1 MTSDLK
7 RYITYTLLALILTII
22 GGYTLFQFRYLVEGP
37 SIRFLS
43 QNIGSLVHN
52 PIFPVEGVVH
62 NVKGIQINGSN
73 AFIDEAGNFNNTI
86 LLSEG
91 YNVIT
96 VSGEDKFNRRTE
108 RKIELIYKKPTDQTA
123 SATSSKKVVATNS
136 TTNPRV
142 SN

>member
-7 RYITYTLLALILTII
+7 HYITYISLALIFTII
-22 GGYTLFQFRYLVEGP
+22 GGYTVFQFRHIVEGP
-37 SIRFLS
+37 SISFLIP
-43 QNIGSLVHN
+43 NAGNLVHN
-52 PIFPVEGVVH
+52 PVFPVEGVVH
-62 NVKGIQINGSN
+62 NVREIQINGSN

-96 VSGEDKFNRRTE
+96 VSGEDKFNRRVE
-108 RKIELIYKKPTDQTA
+108 RKIELIYKKPTDETA
-123 SATSSKKVVATNS
+123 SATSSKKVVATNTS
-136 TTNPRV
+136 TNPRI